1 MLHSAN
7 VQVTVMLPAK
17 NLTSV
22 NVTGAFDLIIGSGFS
37 AQTFVATSFGAATVS
52 ATNITA
58 TRCILKAFGC
68 VPATCCNAGVRAD
81 PGSLLRSDTRA
92 TLVPHA
98 PSAIS
103 GEGMKLLSA

>member
-1 MLHSAN
+1 MTLHAAD

-58 TRCILKAFGC
+58 SQCIVKAFGC
-68 VPATCCNAGVRAD
+68 APATCCRAAVRH
-81 PGSLLRSDTRA
+81 PGRLLRSGA
-92 TLVPHA
+92 QAKLVPYG
-98 PSAIS
+98 PVS
-103 GEGMKLLSA
+103 GWR

>member
-1 MLHSAN
+1 MTLHAAN

-58 TRCILKAFGC
+58 SRCIVKAFGC
-68 VPATCCNAGVRAD
+68 VPATCCSAGVRGVQA
-81 PGSLLRSDTRA
+81 SHSSRA
-92 TLVPHA
+92 LGIPLYQTA
-98 PSAIS
+98 RQR
-103 GEGMKLLSA
+103 